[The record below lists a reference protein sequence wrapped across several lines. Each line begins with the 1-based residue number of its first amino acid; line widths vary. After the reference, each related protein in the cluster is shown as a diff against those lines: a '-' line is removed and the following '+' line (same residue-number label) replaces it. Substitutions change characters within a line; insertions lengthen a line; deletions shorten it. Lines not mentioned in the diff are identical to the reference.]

1 MWKEDTLTEI
11 TAKDGTCLGGG
22 KLKVPKEREAG
33 LLTRPG
39 GAEQTAVTIL
49 RKSSVISAKSLS
61 VSLKPWII
69 ICKTGI
75 EGGPPYTAV
84 TISLSFFV
92 QSFTGAKYI
101 IL

>member
-61 VSLKPWII
+61 
-69 ICKTGI
+69 
-75 EGGPPYTAV
+75 
-84 TISLSFFV
+84 ISLNHGLSSAR
-92 QSFTGAKYI
+92 QASKEALHI
-101 IL
+101 QP